1 MLISY
6 IDRLYKSLFVI
17 KEFVTTELT
26 TIRVIGNIVNNKKY
40 SLSII
45 NDDHKLL
52 YDYDMSVI
60 YDIV

>member
-1 MLISY
+1 MMISY
-6 IDRLYKSLFVI
+6 IDRLYKSLFVM
-17 KEFVTTELT
+17 KDLVTTELT
-26 TIRVIGNIVNNKKY
+26 TIRIIGNIENNKKY

-45 NDDHKLL
+45 NDGPRLL

>member
-1 MLISY
+1 MISY

-17 KEFVTTELT
+17 KDFVTTELT
-26 TIRVIGNIVNNKKY
+26 TIRVIGNIEIDKKY

-45 NDDHKLL
+45 NDGSKLL